1 MSTILLEVEREIPGT
16 GRRAVTQEIETGD
29 VQSELG
35 KILALGLV
43 RFAPGVPEWSM
54 LRDGDRVRVTGGAT
68 YEYQA
73 GTWVPVR
80 DRPATTAAQGR
91 LF

>member
-1 MSTILLEVEREIPGT
+1 MLVEIERKIPGT
-16 GRRAVTQEIETGD
+16 GQRAVTQQIETED
-29 VQSELG
+29 AQTALARILSLG
-35 KILALGLV
+35 FA

-54 LRDGDRVRVTGGAT
+54 LRNGDRARVAGGAA

-73 GTWVPVR
+73 GTWIPIHVR
-80 DRPATTAAQGR
+80 PEAAAEQGR

>member
-1 MSTILLEVEREIPGT
+1 MLLEVERGIPGT
-16 GRRAVTQEIETGD
+16 GRRAVTQEIETGE
-29 VQSELG
+29 VQSQLVR
-35 KILALGLV
+35 ILALGFA

-80 DRPATTAAQGR
+80 DRPATTAAQSR